1 MKNLPKRLIEVD
13 LPIRRISEQARRE
26 KSIRHGHISTL
37 HIWWAR
43 RPLAACRA
51 ALCALL
57 WPDPADPYCPQTF
70 IDTAK
75 AEMLAWTPHERYQ
88 KMSVAS
94 RPRFEQARQDRTVF
108 DQSETLRMALL
119 DFIAEFANWNNSTD
133 ADYLATARA
142 LTQSAHEAL
151 GGIPGTRPLVVDS
164 FAGGGSIP
172 LEALRVGG
180 DAFASDLNPIPVLL
194 NKVILE
200 YVPKYGQRLAD
211 EVRKW
216 GQWIKDEAERELA
229 EFYPRD
235 EDGATPIA
243 YLWARTIISEDPGQ
257 GSPPVEVPLM
267 RSLWLSKK
275 ANNRKALRWRRD
287 NEGSV
292 QCETLEVLYA
302 DGQTLTVRRP
312 LLEIFSPSSE
322 KEVEQGTVARGSA
335 TCPITGYTT
344 PVASVRK
351 QIKARCGGTSDSRLF
366 CVITTR
372 TGQTGRL
379 YRLPTDAD
387 VHATRKAAEEL
398 ARRQYSTSDSLGKE
412 GILPSTRAGS
422 PRPRECSEQT
432 DTPNLEHKG
441 KMNLVPD
448 ETLPIMSGVFN
459 APIYGC
465 DTWGSL
471 FTQRQLLALTTLVR
485 LSHEMSEKTNKS
497 SDKRFSEAVTT
508 CLSLAISRQTDY
520 TTSLC
525 AWHLTGEKI
534 GHTFGRQAIPMV
546 WDYAEV
552 APFCDKSGNFKG
564 ALNWVC
570 LNLANGI
577 KKTQAG
583 QSQLASADAHP
594 LPNDTA
600 QCFFTDPPYY
610 NAVPYA
616 DLSDFFYVWFKRTLG
631 EQMPDL
637 FGGELSP
644 KEQEI
649 CEMAGWDSAR
659 YPNKDGKWFEE
670 RMQVAMAEGCRILS
684 PDGIGCIVFAHKSTS
699 GWEAQLQAMVD
710 AGWTITASWP
720 IDTEMGSRLR
730 AMNSAALAS
739 SIHLV
744 VRPRA
749 VNTLNAIGDWRDVL
763 EELPKRINAWL
774 PRLAEE
780 GVVGAD
786 AIFACLGPALE
797 IYSRY
802 ERVEKASGEVV
813 SLREY
818 LEQVW
823 TAVSR
828 AALSSIVTSANLSGF
843 EPDARLTALW
853 LWTVAAGSD
862 GTGDKDSET
871 DDESTPKSGFGGFT
885 LEYDTARK
893 IAQGTGASL
902 ERMDNIVHIKGDKA
916 TLLPVAQRTG
926 YLFGKDE
933 AAPQTPRGRRK
944 PTPQAD
950 LFAELMVGEPE
961 AEYLPQQQPV
971 SKPGETL
978 LDRIHQSM
986 ILFATGRGEALRR
999 FLIEDGI
1006 GLESG
1011 LWELAQALSALYP
1024 GGSDEKRWVDG
1035 VLARKKG
1042 LGL

>member
-1 MKNLPKRLIEVD
+1 
-13 LPIRRISEQARRE
+13 
-26 KSIRHGHISTL
+26 
-37 HIWWAR
+37 
-43 RPLAACRA
+43 
-51 ALCALL
+51 
-57 WPDPADPYCPQTF
+57 
-70 IDTAK
+70 
-75 AEMLAWTPHERYQ
+75 
-88 KMSVAS
+88 MSDAS
-94 RPRFEQARQDRTVF
+94 RARFENARQDRTVF
-108 DQSETLRMALL
+108 DQPETLRMALL

-142 LTQSAHEAL
+142 LTRSAHEAL

-172 LEALRVGG
+172 MEALRVGG

-216 GQWIKDEAERELA
+216 GQWIKDEAEKELA

-287 NEGSV
+287 NEGRV
-292 QCETLEVLYA
+292 QCETLEVPYA
-302 DGQTLTVRRP
+302 DGQTFMVRRP
-312 LLEIFSPSSE
+312 LLEIFPPNNE
-322 KEVEQGTVARGSA
+322 KEVEPGTVARGSA
-335 TCPITGYTT
+335 TCPVTGYTT

-351 QIKARCGGTSDSRLF
+351 QMQARRGSASDSRLF
-366 CVITTR
+366 CVVTTR
-372 TGQTGRL
+372 PGQTGRF
-379 YRLPTDAD
+379 YRLPTNAD
-387 VHATRKAAEEL
+387 VDTTNKSAEEL
-398 ARRQYSTSDSLGKE
+398 
-412 GILPSTRAGS
+412 TRISQSAA
-422 PRPRECSEQT
+422 C
-432 DTPNLEHKG
+432 TPDFEHTAELS
-441 KMNLVPD
+441 LVPD
-448 ETLPIMSGVFN
+448 EPLPPRGTLGFRIQG
-459 APIYGC
+459 YGMLE
-465 DTWGSL
+465 WGDL
-471 FTQRQLLALTTLVR
+471 FTPRQLLSLTTLVSLVHQVEKEIKQR
-485 LSHEMSEKTNKS
+485 ESDVYVVGAITSILSIICCKVIDKS
-497 SDKRFSEAVTT
+497 
-508 CLSLAISRQTDY
+508 
-520 TTSLC
+520 TSLC
-525 AWHLTGEKI
+525 RWKSTSEGQAG
-534 GHTFGRQAIPMV
+534 GTFGRQALPIVFDFSETNPLFSGTGSIF
-546 WDYAEV
+546 AESDLV
-552 APFCDKSGNFKG
+552 LDMLSHGTLTCNAVGTP
-564 ALNWVC
+564 
-570 LNLANGI
+570 
-577 KKTQAG
+577 Q
-583 QSQLASADAHP
+583 QASADAHP
-594 LPNDTA
+594 LPDGTA

-610 NAVPYA
+610 DAVPYA

-631 EQMPDL
+631 ATMPDL
-637 FGGELSP
+637 FSDELAP
-644 KEQEI
+644 KDDECIVDEVK
-649 CEMAGWDSAR
+649 G
-659 YPNKDGKWFEE
+659 KDDEYFE
-670 RMQVAMAEGCRILS
+670 RMMCKAMAEGCRILS
-684 PDGIGCIVFAHKSTS
+684 PEGIGCIVFAHKSTG

-749 VNTLNAIGDWRDVL
+749 MNTHNAVGDWRDVL
-763 EELPKRINAWL
+763 EELPKRINTWL

-786 AIFACLGPALE
+786 AIFSCLGPALE

-862 GTGDKDSET
+862 GTGDKGSDTE
-871 DDESTPKSGFGGFT
+871 DEAAPKAGFGGFT

-933 AAPQTPRGRRK
+933 VTPQTPRGRRK

-950 LFAELMVGEPE
+950 LFAELMVREPE

>member
-1 MKNLPKRLIEVD
+1 MQHLPKRLIEVD

-57 WPDPADPYCPQTF
+57 WPDPADPHCPRAF

-88 KMSVAS
+88 KMSTAS
-94 RPRFEQARQDRTVF
+94 RPRFEKARQDRDVF
-108 DQSETLRMALL
+108 DEPGTLRMALL

-151 GGIPGTRPLVVDS
+151 GGLPGTRPLVVDS

-200 YVPKYGQRLAD
+200 YVPRYGQRLAD

-216 GQWIKDEAERELA
+216 GQWIKDAAEKELA

-257 GSPPVEVPLM
+257 GSPPIEVPLI

-287 NEGSV
+287 SEGQVEFETNEV
-292 QCETLEVLYA
+292 TYA
-302 DGQTLTVRRP
+302 DGRTLTVRRP
-312 LLEIFSPSSE
+312 LLEIFSPGSE

-335 TCPITGYTT
+335 TCPVSGYTT

-351 QIKARCGGTSDSRLF
+351 QMKVRRGGASDSRLF
-366 CVITTR
+366 CVVTTR
-372 TGQTGRL
+372 PGQTGRF
-379 YRLPTDAD
+379 YRLPTDID
-387 VHATRKAAEEL
+387 LGATLKASVEL
-398 ARRQYSTSDSLGKE
+398 ACVSQNAVDAPYLGNKIKLSL
-412 GILPSTRAGS
+412 I
-422 PRPRECSEQT
+422 
-432 DTPNLEHKG
+432 
-441 KMNLVPD
+441 PD
-448 ETLPIMSGVFN
+448 EPTPIGGGSGAGRAFSQRN
-459 APIYGC
+459 YGM
-465 DTWGSL
+465 DQFRDL
-471 FTQRQLLALTTLVR
+471 FTPRQLLVLTTLVR
-485 LSHEMSEKTNKS
+485 LTHQVVEKLLG
-497 SDKRFSEAVTT
+497 SDDAEFADAIVAI
-508 CLSLAISRQTDY
+508 LSIAIGRQADYLA
-520 TTSLC
+520 SLTIW
-525 AWHLTGEKI
+525 ANSGEFVA
-534 GHTFGRQAIPMV
+534 HVFGRQALPIV
-546 WDYAEV
+546 WEFPETVCIRDT
-552 APFCDKSGNFKG
+552 SGNWKG
-564 ALNWVC
+564 AIEWIFLV
-570 LNLANGI
+570 LTHI
-577 KKTQAG
+577 TQANLYSG
-583 QSQLASADAHP
+583 NSEQSDAKKHP
-594 LPNDTA
+594 LPNNAA

-610 NAVPYA
+610 DAVPYA

-631 EQMPDL
+631 TNIPTL
-637 FGGELSP
+637 FSNALAP
-644 KEQEI
+644 KDDECI
-649 CEMAGWDSAR
+649 VDEMKG
-659 YPNKDGKWFEE
+659 KDNEYFE
-670 RMQVAMAEGCRILS
+670 RMMGKAMAEGCRILT
-684 PDGIGCIVFAHKSTS
+684 PEGIGCIVFAHKSTS

-720 IDTEMGSRLR
+720 IDTERPGRLR
-730 AMNSAALAS
+730 AVNSAALAS

-744 VRPRA
+744 VRPRTVNAHNA
-749 VNTLNAIGDWRDVL
+749 VGDWRDVL

-774 PRLAEE
+774 PRLSEE

-802 ERVEKASGEVV
+802 ERVEKASGELV

-828 AALSSIVTSANLSGF
+828 VALSSIVTSANLSGF

-853 LWTVAAGSD
+853 LWTIAAGSGD
-862 GTGDKDSET
+862 AGDKDSQTE
-871 DDESTPKSGFGGFT
+871 DEAAPKAEFGGFT

-902 ERMDNIVHIKGDKA
+902 ERMDSIVHIKGDKA
-916 TLLPVAQRTG
+916 TLLPVTQRTG

-933 AAPQTPRGRRK
+933 ATPQTPRGRRK

-950 LFAELMVGEPE
+950 LFAELMVREPE
-961 AEYLPQQQPV
+961 TEYLPQQQPV

-986 ILFATGRGEALRR
+986 ILFATGRSEALRR